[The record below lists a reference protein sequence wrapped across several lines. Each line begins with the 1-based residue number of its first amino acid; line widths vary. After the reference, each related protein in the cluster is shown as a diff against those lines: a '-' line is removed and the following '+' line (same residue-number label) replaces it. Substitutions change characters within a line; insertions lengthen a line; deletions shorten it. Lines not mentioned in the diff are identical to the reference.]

1 MPRYLRAMKAFST
14 RGIAAHYY
22 LTKDFKRGLAFYRD
36 VVGLPIA
43 AKSGRHAEFELPD
56 GSTFG
61 LSFMPDLWYPG
72 GGVMFEVDDIGAAI
86 DRLKAAQVRFF
97 TDGALET
104 EECRVAWCEDTEGNN
119 FAVHARK

>member
-1 MPRYLRAMKAFST
+1 MKAFAT

-22 LTKDFKRGLAFYRD
+22 LAKDFKRGLAFYRD

-43 AKSGRHAEFELPD
+43 SKSARHAEFELPD

-61 LSFMPDLWYPG
+61 LSFMPESWYPG
-72 GGVMFEVDDIGAAI
+72 GGVMFEVDDIAAAI
-86 DRLKAAQVRFF
+86 ERFRAAGVTFY

-104 EECRVAWCEDTEGNN
+104 PECSVAWCQDTEGNN
-119 FAVHARK
+119 FAVHSRK